1 MRLAAKGKSSKQKQS
16 FTEGM
21 LKSRGGGNGGND
33 AGDGIHGDFSDGG
46 GDDDGGE
53 DGDDEDGSDAGD
65 GGSWRALILIVL
77 IQLLAFVLW
86 HSISVTA
93 ISAFIDDLATQI
105 NYNVIRRTKLLLS
118 EPVLVQSINTLISV
132 TGGLPYI
139 PVTTTATYTAME
151 GVMNRTGTADFFDA
165 HFSDQARIF
174 DKIDLIFSGDD
185 DKGRFQGE

>member
-1 MRLAAKGKSSKQKQS
+1 M
-16 FTEGM
+16 
-21 LKSRGGGNGGND
+21 
-33 AGDGIHGDFSDGG
+33 
-46 GDDDGGE
+46 
-53 DGDDEDGSDAGD
+53 
-65 GGSWRALILIVL
+65 
-77 IQLLAFVLW
+77 
-86 HSISVTA
+86 TA

-139 PVTTTATYTAME
+139 PVTTTATYTAIAAAAAAME

>member
-1 MRLAAKGKSSKQKQS
+1 M
-16 FTEGM
+16 
-21 LKSRGGGNGGND
+21 
-33 AGDGIHGDFSDGG
+33 
-46 GDDDGGE
+46 
-53 DGDDEDGSDAGD
+53 
-65 GGSWRALILIVL
+65 
-77 IQLLAFVLW
+77 
-86 HSISVTA
+86 TA

-139 PVTTTATYTAME
+139 PVTTTATYTAIAAAAAAVGGAGGVME

-165 HFSDQARIF
+165 HFTDQARIF